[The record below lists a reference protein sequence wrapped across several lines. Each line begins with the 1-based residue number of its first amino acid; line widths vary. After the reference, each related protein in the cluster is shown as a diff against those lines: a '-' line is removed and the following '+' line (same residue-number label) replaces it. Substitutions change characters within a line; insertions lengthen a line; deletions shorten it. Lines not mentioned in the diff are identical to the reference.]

1 MISKNRGLAGL
12 LGGKRKGRMPDLGS
26 REIDALDRL
35 WSTGQLSAQALLEQM
50 GQTQLTLNTVQSTL
64 ERLHRKGLVLREK
77 RGRAYQYTAALSRA
91 QLISRLLRD
100 LADEVGGGELA
111 PMISGF
117 VEFVAGD
124 DPAIESEVETELARL
139 LERKEDRGD

>member
-1 MISKNRGLAGL
+1 MVSGKRGLAGL
-12 LGGKRKGRMPDLGS
+12 LGRKREGRVPDLGA

-35 WSTGQLSAQALLEQM
+35 WSSGQLSAQALLEQM
-50 GQTQLTLNTVQSTL
+50 GQTQLTLNTIQSTL

-100 LADEVGGGELA
+100 VADEVGGGELA

-117 VEFVAGD
+117 VDFVAGD
-124 DPAIESEVETELARL
+124 DPAIETEIESELARL
-139 LERKEDRGD
+139 LERKEGRRD